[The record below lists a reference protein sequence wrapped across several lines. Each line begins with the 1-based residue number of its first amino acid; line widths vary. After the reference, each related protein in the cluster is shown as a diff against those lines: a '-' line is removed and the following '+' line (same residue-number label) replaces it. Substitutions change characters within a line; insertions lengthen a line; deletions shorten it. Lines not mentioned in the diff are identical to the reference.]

1 MNGKCSLFRF
11 IHNCFDF
18 SIFVDGNRIIKA
30 IGSSK
35 LFWIS
40 FMTPFLERKDEPSR
54 MKKKKK
60 QKTNGSTEQEGS
72 TRIPKK
78 SSLKSVTW

>member
-1 MNGKCSLFRF
+1 MLNLKIVRSGLL
-11 IHNCFDF
+11 IVIEND
-18 SIFVDGNRIIKA
+18 I
-30 IGSSK
+30 
-35 LFWIS
+35 
-40 FMTPFLERKDEPSR
+40 FMTPFLEKKEEPSR

-60 QKTNGSTEQEGS
+60 QKKIDGSSEEGT